1 VIGRSE
7 STMTSGPS
15 TAPRFAGS
23 YDSSADRLAPLP
35 DARRV
40 RVLIA
45 EDEGHL
51 GTILEHFLTG
61 RGYQVTT
68 ARDGRAA
75 LDLLRAESFD
85 VALLDIVMPEM
96 NGLEVLRAVREEPLP
111 PEVIII
117 TGNGTIETAITA
129 IKLGA
134 YDYLA
139 KPYRMAEIDVLVRRA
154 WEKRE
159 LARENAL
166 HQRLSEGE
174 AEHVFVTEYAPMK
187 AVLSM
192 IERVARSD
200 SPVLICGESGT
211 GKELIARMLHQRSGR
226 GSAPLVDINCAAL
239 SEPLLESELFGHERG
254 STPDALVRKVG
265 LVELAAGG
273 TLFMDSVGDLEPRMQ
288 GKLLRALEQ
297 RSVYR
302 VGGTQKVE
310 VNARIVAATS
320 RDLTAMV
327 DAGTF
332 RDDLYYRI
340 NTINI
345 LLPPLR
351 ERAVDVR
358 PLAEHFLRHFG
369 GAAAP
374 QLTEA
379 AAAALERYYWPGN
392 VRELRNVVERA
403 VLLANGGVI
412 HPHDLPLGTG
422 PSAAAAA
429 DDTALTLE
437 EVERRHIERAL
448 SRANWHQ
455 GNAATALGISSKTLY
470 RKIREYGFQRP

>member
-1 VIGRSE
+1 
-7 STMTSGPS
+7 
-15 TAPRFAGS
+15 
-23 YDSSADRLAPLP
+23 
-35 DARRV
+35 
-40 RVLIA
+40 
-45 EDEGHL
+45 
-51 GTILEHFLTG
+51 
-61 RGYQVTT
+61 
-68 ARDGRAA
+68 
-75 LDLLRAESFD
+75 
-85 VALLDIVMPEM
+85 M

-139 KPYRMAEIDVLVRRA
+139 KPYRMAEIEVLVRRA

-166 HQRLSEGE
+166 HQRLAGV
-174 AEHVFVTEYAPMK
+174 AESGHVFVTEYAPLK
-187 AVLSM
+187 AVLGVVD
-192 IERVARSD
+192 RVARSE

-211 GKELIARMLHQRSGR
+211 GKELIARMLHQKSGR
-226 GSAPLVDINCAAL
+226 GNGPLVDINCAAL
-239 SEPLLESELFGHERG
+239 SEPMLESELFGHERG
-254 STPDALVRKVG
+254 AFAGAAERKMG
-265 LVELAAGG
+265 LLELAAGG
-273 TLFMDSVGDLEPRMQ
+273 TLFMDAVGDLEPRMQ

-297 RSVYR
+297 RTVYR

-310 VNARIVAATS
+310 VNARVVAATS

-351 ERAVDVR
+351 ERMVDIR
-358 PLAEHFLRHFG
+358 PLAEHFLRHFA
-369 GAAAP
+369 GASAP

-379 AAAALERYYWPGN
+379 AATALERYYWPGN
-392 VRELRNVVERA
+392 VRELRNVMERA

-412 HPHDLPLGTG
+412 YPHDLPLGGG
-422 PSAAAAA
+422 PPAAAPA
-429 DDTALTLE
+429 DDACLTLE

-448 SRANWHQ
+448 VRTNWHQ
-455 GNAATALGISSKTLY
+455 GNAASVLGISSKTLY